1 VRLTIKEIGLIGVN
15 ETWLDTRLC
24 DYFPEKKMDSLL
36 KHMVD
41 MTGHRDHTMLDIS
54 VISAVQELARAS
66 QARVLTLATV
76 RGKVFVRPRAIICA
90 GEAARMVDSSDLH
103 NPGEPIENF
112 PALAEC
118 IANHESGA
126 DVANEAGEH
135 TLWLPI
141 WLGDK
146 ADTCLE
152 IVNPTPYTSDTI
164 HVIGGI
170 VSVYRNFQNLLDYSE
185 RDSLTGL
192 LNRKTF
198 DDQLAKM
205 LAASTE
211 QDSVT
216 LPGEPERRSHHE
228 QEKQWL
234 AVVDVD
240 HFKHVNDRFGHLYG
254 DEVLILIAN
263 LLTSSFRAQ
272 DRVFRF
278 GGEEFVVLL
287 RSTTL
292 DNAKKIIDRFRMN
305 VASHDFPQVGKV
317 TVSVGFVSISA
328 LEAPVIILGH
338 ADQALYYA
346 KSHGRNLA
354 CHYDELVDGGLL
366 HAIDQNDTAEFF

>member
-1 VRLTIKEIGLIGVN
+1 
-15 ETWLDTRLC
+15 
-24 DYFPEKKMDSLL
+24 MDSLL
-36 KHMVD
+36 RHMVD

-54 VISAVQELARAS
+54 VISAVQELAGAS
-66 QARVLTLATV
+66 QTRVLSIAIV
-76 RGKVFVRPRAIICA
+76 RNQKFVRARAIICA
-90 GEAARMVDSSDLH
+90 GSAAKMVDHTDPNS
-103 NPGEPIENF
+103 PGEPIASYPELAACLASHENS
-112 PALAEC
+112 AERT
-118 IANHESGA
+118 EA
-126 DVANEAGEH
+126 DGKR

-141 WLGDK
+141 WIGDK
-146 ADTCLE
+146 SDTCLE
-152 IVNPTPYTSDTI
+152 IAHPTPYNSDTI

-205 LAASTE
+205 LQASSDQE
-211 QDSVT
+211 SVA
-216 LPGEPERRSHHE
+216 PAGVEERRHTSD
-228 QEKQWL
+228 QQKQWL

-240 HFKHVNDRFGHLYG
+240 HFKLVNDKFGHLYG

-263 LLTSSFRAQ
+263 LLQSSFRSQ

-292 DNAKKIIDRFRMN
+292 ENAQRIIDRFRIN
-305 VASHDFPQVGKV
+305 VEQHVFPQVGQV

-328 LEAPVIILGH
+328 YESPVMILGR

-346 KSHGRNLA
+346 KSHGRNQA
-354 CHYDELVDGGLL
+354 CHYDQLVSGGLL
-366 HAIDQNDTAEFF
+366 QAVASNDTAEFF

>member
-1 VRLTIKEIGLIGVN
+1 
-15 ETWLDTRLC
+15 
-24 DYFPEKKMDSLL
+24 MDSLL

-41 MTGHRDHTMLDIS
+41 MTGHRDHQMLDIS
-54 VISAVQELARAS
+54 VISAVAELASAA
-66 QARVLTLATV
+66 QARVLSIVNV
-76 RGKVFVRPRAIICA
+76 RGQLFVRPRAVIER
-90 GEAARMVDSSDLH
+90 GQPARMEEYNDPAT
-103 NPGEPIENF
+103 PGEPVSSF
-112 PALAEC
+112 PALARC
-118 IANHESGA
+118 LAHHESSA
-126 DVANEAGEH
+126 DYMSAQGVH

-141 WLGDK
+141 WMGDK

-164 HVIGGI
+164 HIIGGI

-205 LAASTE
+205 LQASAE
-211 QDSVT
+211 PE
-216 LPGEPERRSHHE
+216 LPAVPPNGQERRSQHE
-228 QEKQWL
+228 QERNWL

-240 HFKHVNDRFGHLYG
+240 HFKAVNDKFGHLYG

-263 LLTSSFRAQ
+263 LLQSSFRAQ

-292 DNAKKIIDRFRMN
+292 STAHKVFNRFRLA
-305 VASHDFPQVGKV
+305 VQEYHFPQVGQV
-317 TVSVGFVSISA
+317 TVSLGFVSTTRGS
-328 LEAPVIILGH
+328 PVEILGQ

-346 KSHGRNLA
+346 KEHGRNQVCFYDDLVASGHLA
-354 CHYDELVDGGLL
+354 TKVANDDVEL
-366 HAIDQNDTAEFF
+366 F

>member
-1 VRLTIKEIGLIGVN
+1 
-15 ETWLDTRLC
+15 
-24 DYFPEKKMDSLL
+24 MDSLL

-41 MTGHRDHTMLDIS
+41 MTGHRDHTMLDVS
-54 VISAVQELARAS
+54 VMAAVQELAGAS
-66 QARVLTLATV
+66 QTRVLSITTV
-76 RGKVFVRPRAIICA
+76 RGQQYVRSRAIICA
-90 GEAARMVDSSDLH
+90 GGAARVEEQPDPNL
-103 NPGEPIENF
+103 PGEPLGAYPE
-112 PALAEC
+112 LADC
-118 IANHESGA
+118 IARHGTSAQAVSG
-126 DVANEAGEH
+126 EGKL

-141 WLGDK
+141 WFGDK

-152 IVNPTPYTSDTI
+152 IMHPTPYSADTI

-205 LAASTE
+205 LQASSEAEAAA
-211 QDSVT
+211 
-216 LPGEPERRSHHE
+216 PAPERRHPSDLE
-228 QEKQWL
+228 RQWL

-240 HFKHVNDRFGHLYG
+240 HFKLVNDKFGHLYG

-263 LLTSSFRAQ
+263 LMQSSFRAN

-287 RSTTL
+287 RSTRL
-292 DNAKKIIDRFRMN
+292 DSARNIIDRFRTN
-305 VASHDFPQVGKV
+305 VEAHDFPQVGRV

-328 LEAPVIILGH
+328 YESPVITLGR

-346 KSHGRNLA
+346 KSHGRNQV
-354 CHYDELVDGGLL
+354 CDYEQLVAGGLL
-366 HAIDQNDTAEFF
+366 TAVASNDTAEFF

>member
-1 VRLTIKEIGLIGVN
+1 
-15 ETWLDTRLC
+15 
-24 DYFPEKKMDSLL
+24 MDSLL

-54 VISAVQELARAS
+54 VISAVQELARAD
-66 QARVLTLATV
+66 QVRVLTLATV
-76 RGKVFVRPRAIICA
+76 RGKIFVRPRAEINA
-90 GEAARMVDSSDLH
+90 GEAARMVDTSYQH
-103 NPGEPIENF
+103 HPGEPIASF
-112 PALAEC
+112 PALAQC
-118 IANHESGA
+118 IARHESSA
-126 DVANEAGEH
+126 DVANEADEH

-152 IVNPTPYTSDTI
+152 VVNPTPYTKETI
-164 HVIGGI
+164 HVIAAI

-205 LAASTE
+205 LAACTD

-216 LPGEPERRSHHE
+216 LPGEPERRHHSE
-228 QEKQWL
+228 EEKQWL

-287 RSTTL
+287 RSATL
-292 DNAKKIIDRFRMN
+292 ENAKKIIERFRMN
-305 VASHDFPQVGKV
+305 VAAHDFPQVGKV

-346 KSHGRNLA
+346 KSHGRNLV
-354 CHYDELVDGGLL
+354 CHYDELVSGGKLQ
-366 HAIDQNDTAEFF
+366 AIESNDTAEFF